1 MSQRLGLGS
10 RLVDSP
16 EDANSPEV
24 ASRILVAYFVD
35 NPQIAAALGN
45 GNLAGAWRRIE
56 GGPHGF
62 EQFAKTY
69 DQVLAQL

>member
-16 EDANSPEV
+16 ADANSPEV

-35 NPQIAAALGN
+35 RRISAPLTN
-45 GNLAGAWRRIE
+45 GDLAGAWRRVE
-56 GGPHGF
+56 GGLTGF
-62 EQFAKTY
+62 QKFSEAYNK
-69 DQVLAQL
+69 VLPQL